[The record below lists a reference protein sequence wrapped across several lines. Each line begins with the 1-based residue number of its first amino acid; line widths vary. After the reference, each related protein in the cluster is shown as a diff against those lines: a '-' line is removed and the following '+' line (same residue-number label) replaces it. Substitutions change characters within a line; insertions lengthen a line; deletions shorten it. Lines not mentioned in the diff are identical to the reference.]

1 MKRSRKIAVKVSVV
15 AVLAV
20 CGLAAI
26 ALAAGGSNQR
36 EAAQLL
42 RLNDLPLGYLG
53 VELLEEHGNVPE
65 CEPLTE
71 PEDTP
76 PRMLAFVRRYHPR
89 GCIFGYQLLF
99 GEPGGAPG
107 PLLVGTGILDA
118 KSMAEAKAGWAVI
131 AEMLGRVVGDQ
142 TPVPAKTAAKVGAAT
157 RLFHTHVKLFPGS
170 GEKPV
175 SFLVWRSGKTL
186 AAVMTTGRSF
196 EVDDAA
202 AALYARRQQ
211 VHIAEPTR
219 YKNAERYEGEVP
231 LENPAIDL
239 PVYWLGRNFH
249 PAGLPAVRLADS
261 FFNPEPLAEREE
273 KAPYG
278 DEVFYEGPVP
288 PLHLRYGVDISF
300 DGEGVD
306 LSTWG
311 PADWHLYSESRTG
324 RAIVKW
330 KCTTTKTLAVSGGT
344 ATIYAGYKRNFA
356 KCPKKAP
363 EAFTAWVRFGEDTIV
378 VDAPFAA
385 DFIETGGPYRSLAGM
400 EAIVGALRLRTPP
413 VR

>member
-1 MKRSRKIAVKVSVV
+1 MTNRRRLAFVAAALT
-15 AVLAV
+15 AVLA
-20 CGLAAI
+20 CGLGAI
-26 ALAAGGSNQR
+26 ALAASGSSGR
-36 EAAQLL
+36 EEAQLL

-53 VELLEEHGNVPE
+53 VELLEEHGHVPE

-89 GCIFGYQLLF
+89 GCVFGYQLLF
-99 GEPGGAPG
+99 GQPGGPPG

-118 KSMAEAKAGWAVI
+118 RSMAEAKAGWAVMP
-131 AEMLGRVVGDQ
+131 ELLGRVVGDRV
-142 TPVPAKTAAKVGAAT
+142 PKPAKAPARIGAAT
-157 RLFHTHVKLFPGS
+157 RLFHTHIKLFPGS
-170 GEKPV
+170 GENPV
-175 SFLVWRSGKTL
+175 SFLVWRAGKTL

-196 EVDDAA
+196 AVDDAA

-211 VHIAEPTR
+211 VHIAKPTR

-239 PVYWLGRNFH
+239 PVYWLGRSFH
-249 PAGLPAVRLADS
+249 PAGLQAVHLADS

-278 DEVFYEGPVP
+278 DEIFYEGPVP
-288 PLHLRYGVDISF
+288 PLHLRYG
-300 DGEGVD
+300 EGVD

-311 PADWHLYSESRTG
+311 PADWPLYSESRTG
-324 RAIVKW
+324 KAIVNW
-330 KCTTTKTLAVSGGT
+330 KCTTTKTLAMPGGT
-344 ATIYAGYKRNFA
+344 ATIYSGYTRNYA
-356 KCPKKAP
+356 KCPRKAP
-363 EAFTAWVRFGEDTIV
+363 EAFTAWVKFGEDTVV

-400 EAIVGALRLRTPP
+400 EAIVGALRPRTPP
-413 VR
+413 AR

>member
-1 MKRSRKIAVKVSVV
+1 MRRSGKIVVVVSTV
-15 AVLAV
+15 ALLAAAA
-20 CGLAAI
+20 LAAI
-26 ALAAGGSNQR
+26 ALAAGGSSR
-36 EAAQLL
+36 GEEAQLL

-65 CEPLTE
+65 CEALTE

-76 PRMLAFVRRYHPR
+76 ARMLKFVRRFHPR

-118 KSMAEAKAGWAVI
+118 KSIAEAKAGWSVI
-131 AEMLGRVVGDQ
+131 AEMIGRLVGDQ
-142 TPVPAKTAAKVGAAT
+142 TPVPARAPAKIGAST
-157 RLFHTHVKLFPGS
+157 RLFHTHLKLFPGA
-170 GEKPV
+170 GKKPV

-186 AAVMTTGRSF
+186 AAVMTAGRSF
-196 EVDDAA
+196 AVDDAA

-211 VHIAEPTR
+211 VHIAKPTR
-219 YKNAERYEGEVP
+219 YTNAERYEGEVP

-249 PAGLPAVRLADS
+249 PAGLPAVRLTDS
-261 FFNPEPLAEREE
+261 YFNPEPLAEREE

-278 DEVFYEGPVP
+278 EEVFYEGPLP
-288 PLHLRYGVDISF
+288 PLHLGY
-300 DGEGVD
+300 GEGVD

-311 PADWHLYSESRTG
+311 PADWPLYSESRTG
-324 RAIVKW
+324 KAIVNW
-330 KCTTTKTLAVSGGT
+330 KCTTTKTLAVPGGT
-344 ATIYAGYKRNFA
+344 ATIYAGYKRNYA
-356 KCPKKAP
+356 KCPKAAP
-363 EAFTAWVRFGEDTIV
+363 DAFTAWVKFGEDTVV

-385 DFIETGGPYRSLAGM
+385 DYIETGGPYRSLAGM
-400 EAIVGALRLRTPP
+400 EAIVGALRLRVPAA
-413 VR
+413 R